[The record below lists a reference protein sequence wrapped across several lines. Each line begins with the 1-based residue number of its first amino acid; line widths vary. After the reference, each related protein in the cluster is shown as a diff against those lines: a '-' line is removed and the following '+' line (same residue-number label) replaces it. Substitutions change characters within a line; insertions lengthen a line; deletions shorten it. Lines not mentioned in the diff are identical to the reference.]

1 MSNCVITNLDT
12 VTISADRFG
21 DLIQKEADLDRL
33 LGFLLDGLY
42 ADKDYSDKNHPVIY
56 FSSDPS
62 VPRALRLLFPED
74 YAAREEELFTKW
86 YNKRAEAKNAA
97 EAE

>member
-21 DLIQKEADLDRL
+21 DLVQKEADLDRL

-42 ADKDYSDKNHPVIY
+42 ADKDYSDKNNPKIY
-56 FSSDPS
+56 FDSDPG

-74 YAAREEELFTKW
+74 YAAREDELFTLWRQK
-86 YNKRAEAKNAA
+86 KAKEADTDAE
-97 EAE
+97 